1 MAVTA
6 QTTRT
11 RVELRPIAPED
22 ADAVGAF
29 LHSELNERVPA
40 AAWARAVDVP
50 WDVEHP
56 NAGFMLLEGERIVG
70 ALLAFYSQRTIGGR
84 TERFCNLGAWMV
96 LPEHRFHSLRL
107 LKALLAQDGY
117 HFTDLS
123 PSGSVPAINE
133 RLGFRYLDT
142 TTALMPN
149 VPWPSL
155 PGRTT
160 VSSDPAVI
168 ERTLAGRELQIYRD
182 HAATVAARHLVI
194 VRGAE
199 HCYVIFRKDRR
210 KGVGL
215 FASILYVSDPAV
227 FAAAAG
233 PLGRHLLLR
242 HGAAA
247 TLVERAVVADAPPRS
262 FAVAS
267 PRRKM
272 FRSAQLEPR
281 QIDYLYSE
289 LTCLSW

>member
-6 QTTRT
+6 EAKT
-11 RVELRPIAPED
+11 RVELAPIMAED
-22 ADAVGAF
+22 ADSVGAF
-29 LHSELNERVPA
+29 LHTHLNERVSA

-50 WDVEHP
+50 WSVERP
-56 NAGFMLLEGERIVG
+56 NAGFMLVEADRIVG
-70 ALLAFYSQRTIGGR
+70 VHLAFYSQRTIAGR
-84 TERFCNLGAWMV
+84 TERFCNLGAWLV

-123 PSGSVPAINE
+123 PSGNVVGINT

-142 TTALMPN
+142 TTALVPN
-149 VPWPSL
+149 LPLPSL

-160 VSSDPAVI
+160 ISSDPTLI
-168 ERTLAGRELQIYRD
+168 ERTLVGRELQIYRD
-182 HAATVAARHLVI
+182 HAAAAAARHLVI
-194 VRGAE
+194 IRGAE
-199 HCYVIFRKDRR
+199 HCHVIFRKDRR
-210 KGVGL
+210 KGVPL
-215 FASILYVSDPAV
+215 FASILYVSNPAV
-227 FAAAAG
+227 FADAAG

-247 TLVERAVVADAPPRS
+247 TLVERAVVADAPRRS
-262 FAVAS
+262 FEVTS

-272 FRSAQLEPR
+272 FRSAQLEPS